1 MTATLQMGSRGTL
14 TLPKK
19 IREKFGLSGD
29 SIVSVED
36 TEEGILIRP
45 ATVFPIEIYS
55 EERIAEFDEQ
65 NNSAIADI
73 FKNQPA

>member
-1 MTATLQMGSRGTL
+1 MTATLQIGSRGTL

-19 IREKFGLSGD
+19 IREKFGLAGD

-45 ATVFPIEIYS
+45 AAVFPMEIYS
-55 EERIAEFDEQ
+55 EERIAEFDAQ
-65 NNSAIADI
+65 NNAAIADI
-73 FKNQPA
+73 FKTQPA

>member
-1 MTATLQMGSRGTL
+1 M
-14 TLPKK
+14 
-19 IREKFGLSGD
+19 
-29 SIVSVED
+29 
-36 TEEGILIRP
+36 
-45 ATVFPIEIYS
+45 EIYT

>member
-1 MTATLQMGSRGTL
+1 MTATLQLGSRGTL

-19 IREKFGLSGD
+19 IREKFGLAGE

-36 TEEGILIRP
+36 TAEGILIRP
-45 ATVFPIEIYS
+45 AAVFPMEIYS

-65 NNSAIADI
+65 NNSAIANI